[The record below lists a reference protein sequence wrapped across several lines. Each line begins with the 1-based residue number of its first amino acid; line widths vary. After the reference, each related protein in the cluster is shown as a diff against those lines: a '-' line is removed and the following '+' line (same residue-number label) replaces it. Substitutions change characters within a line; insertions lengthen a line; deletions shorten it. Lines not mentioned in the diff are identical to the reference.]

1 MTMITTRDYA
11 EIANR
16 VYQIDANKDGL
27 DDAAPSQGDDTHSPW
42 CYKGFICRLFKY
54 GMGWGDTKTDF
65 KGCVYVNESLGK
77 SVVAIQGTK
86 FSKLGDTVSDIQ
98 IAVGMITGMMP
109 QYCSA
114 ALKLFERTREGF
126 PHYPLFLVG
135 HSLGGAMAQVIGQWT
150 GIPFVTFNAPG
161 MWSNIQASKVFLG
174 WNPADTLRSIKGTFT
189 GPLLAKQR
197 AGTGR
202 NFRNVSDLVSSFGSH
217 YGPVTRFWSAST
229 PLKAHS
235 MDEMLRL
242 VVHSHWAGKDPLD
255 VANKEWGELG

>member
-1 MTMITTRDYA
+1 MAAITTLDYA

-16 VYQIDANKDGL
+16 VYLIDANKDWQDDGATARG
-27 DDAAPSQGDDTHSPW
+27 DAAQSSW
-42 CYKGFICRLFKY
+42 CYKDFVCRLFKY

-65 KGCVYVNESLGK
+65 KGCVYVNEALKK

-86 FSKLGDTVSDIQ
+86 LSKLGDTVADLQ
-98 IAVGMITGMMP
+98 IAVGMIAGMMP

-114 ALKLFERTREGF
+114 ALKLFERTRDSFSG
-126 PHYPLFLVG
+126 YPIVMVG
-135 HSLGGAMAQVIGQWT
+135 HSLGGAMAQVLGQWT

-161 MWSNIQASKVFLG
+161 MWSNIQSSKFLC
-174 WNPADTLRSIKGTFT
+174 WNPIDSFRSIKGTFT
-189 GPLLAKQR
+189 GPLLAKQS
-197 AGTGR
+197 ASTGR

-235 MDEMLRL
+235 MAEMLRL
-242 VVHSHWAGKDPLD
+242 VANSAWAAKDPLD
-255 VANKEWGELG
+255 VANREWGELR